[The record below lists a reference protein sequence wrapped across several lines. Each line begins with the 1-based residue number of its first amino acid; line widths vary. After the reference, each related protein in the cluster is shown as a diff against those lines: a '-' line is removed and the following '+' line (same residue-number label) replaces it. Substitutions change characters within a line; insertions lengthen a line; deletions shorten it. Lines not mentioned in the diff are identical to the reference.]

1 VADPLYLAYSFR
13 LADPESAREVL
24 LAELSEWPFD
34 TFEETEDGLIAYVEK
49 RQMPVT
55 ALVAED
61 HFPIT
66 SGLTAITEIKV
77 EEIQQ
82 ENWNAK
88 WESSFEPIQIED
100 RIAVR
105 APFHNPCK
113 VDIELIIEPK
123 MSFGT
128 GHHQTTYQMLQ
139 GIDALDLKG
148 KTVLDVGCGTAV
160 LAILAAKKGAI
171 GVEAF
176 DCDDWCVDN
185 SRENAERNNVDLKVW
200 QANDFAPVQKQYDV
214 LLANINK
221 NVLLQQV
228 QDYARALK
236 KGGVILISG
245 FYTEDVSELKMA
257 FEAYRFTYQNHT
269 VKDNWVCAKFII

>member
-1 VADPLYLAYSFR
+1 MADPIYLAYTFKLS
-13 LADPESAREVL
+13 DPELAREVL
-24 LAELSEWPFD
+24 LAELSEYPFD

-49 RQMPVT
+49 RQLSGVE
-55 ALVAED
+55 LNVNV

-66 SGLTAITEIKV
+66 AGLTTITELKV
-77 EEIQQ
+77 DEIQQ

-105 APFHNPCK
+105 APFHAPCD
-113 VDIELIIEPK
+113 VAIELVIEPK

-128 GHHQTTYQMLQ
+128 GHHQTTYQMLE
-139 GIDALDLKG
+139 GIDHLDLEG

-160 LAILAAKKGAI
+160 LAILAAKKGAVE
-171 GVEAF
+171 VEAF
-176 DCDDWCVDN
+176 DCDDWCVEN
-185 SRENAERNNVDLKVW
+185 SVENAERNDIQLKVW
-200 QANDFAPVQKQYDV
+200 QANDFDSIQKQYDV

-228 QDYARALK
+228 KDYTRALN

-245 FYTEDVSELKMA
+245 FYTEDLSDLRAA
-257 FEAYRFTYQNHT
+257 FAEQGLTYQSHT
-269 VKDNWVCAKFII
+269 TRDNWVCAKFII